1 MIQAIQTPFP
11 GNVLLDGNN
20 TTIVVQSSNSGTA
33 FYFRAEIYID
43 NVLFDT
49 QSWSRKDNFIA
60 EKNLRYLYN
69 AYFNTQFQEAFTNGL
84 VEVTDLKKEVK
95 IIIKEYAIAD
105 DTLAQTLE
113 LPIFHIL
120 FNTNSVLFD
129 DSQSLTILGLDTN
142 YFQIPSQGTIVIPF
156 FANTNNENITA
167 VTELDTGT
175 VLNTE
180 TLTASTDKK
189 VYLYTFTLPEIAYA
203 NLYVKVGITV
213 GGSANQSFIFKVFRN
228 PTYNVKQIVFKNNFG
243 FYIPTYFSGEFSSEN
258 NYKVDI
264 YENFDYSE
272 TIFNIEQ
279 NAVYKINTNY
289 LNTQELPIVNQIN
302 NALEAFFKD
311 ASGYNPINTATKKTV
326 TAQDREH
333 LFNNELNFTFKKGLP
348 KDNNGLLTPPE
359 ASNFTVTGDENTL
372 FDITK
377 AQFEAVYSN
386 ALPIYAIN
394 LNPFINHGTMRV
406 VFLSGAIEIVDE
418 NEYYL
423 WSEIDKFTFI
433 SDPNESGTTYELI
446 QFKFSNQYLLSNTA
460 NLSINITDLPDA
472 NLPPVFDPQMA
483 FLWNLYRIDGV
494 SGDFTVSGISVS
506 DPEDDTITLAWS
518 FPSTPTGL
526 TITNGNTITPTITA
540 DNTAV
545 ANQNN
550 FLKVTADDGN
560 GNITEA
566 IHVLRV
572 VDAASRIAAT
582 EQTPVGTTRIFDVLI
597 DRGIPNET
605 IDLVFDFDVY
615 APQQYVAVFSDDL
628 NAERIV
634 NLQNRKQ
641 TFTRTFDAQ
650 GEINFEITIEDAG
663 LTAAPLDILQTN
675 PSGDL
680 VVDKDNETLRL

>member
-95 IIIKEYAIAD
+95 IIVKEYTIAED
-105 DTLAQTLE
+105 ELAQTLE

-129 DSQSLTILGLDTN
+129 DNQTLTVLGLDTN

-156 FANTNNENITA
+156 FANTSNETISV

-175 VLNTE
+175 ILNTE
-180 TLTASTDKK
+180 TITATTDKK
-189 VYLYTFTLPEIAYA
+189 VYAYTFTLPEIAYA
-203 NLYVKVGITV
+203 NLYVKVTITV
-213 GGSANQSFIFKVFRN
+213 GTVTKTFIYKVFRN
-228 PTYNVKQIVFKNNFG
+228 PTFNIKQIVFKNNFG
-243 FYIPTYFSGEFSSEN
+243 FYIPAYFSGEFSSEN
-258 NYKVDI
+258 NYKVDT

-302 NALEAFFKD
+302 NALEAYFKD
-311 ASGYNPINTATKKTV
+311 ASGYNPINTATKKTI

-348 KDNNGLLTPPE
+348 LNNNGFLGAPIVSDF
-359 ASNFTVTGDENTL
+359 AVTGDENIL

-386 ALPIYAIN
+386 TFPIHSIN
-394 LNPFINHGTMRV
+394 LNAFINNGTLRV
-406 VFLSGAIEIVDE
+406 VFLNGAIEVVDE

-433 SDPNESGTTYELI
+433 SDPNESGNAYELFQYKI
-446 QFKFSNQYLLSNTA
+446 SNQYLTSNIA
-460 NLSINITDLPDA
+460 NLTINITDLPDG
-472 NLPPVFDPQMA
+472 NLPPVFSP
-483 FLWNLYRIDGV
+483 LYPLIMPIFRIDGV
-494 SGDFTVSGISVS
+494 SGSITITDLSVS
-506 DPEDDTITLAWS
+506 DPEDDALTITWS
-518 FPSTPTGL
+518 LPDAPIGL
-526 TITNGNTITPTITA
+526 SITNGNTINPTITA
-540 DNTAV
+540 DNTAILGQTEV
-545 ANQNN
+545 
-550 FLKVTADDGN
+550 LKVTANDGN
-560 GNITEA
+560 GNETEST
-566 IHVLRV
+566 HYVWV
-572 VDAASRIAAT
+572 VDAASSISAT
-582 EQTPVGTTRIFDVLI
+582 EQTPVGTTRIFDINI
-597 DRGIPNET
+597 DHGIPNET

-615 APQQYVAVFSDDL
+615 APQQYVSVFSDDL

-634 NLQNRKQ
+634 NLQNRRQ
-641 TFTRTFDAQ
+641 TFTKTFDAQ

-663 LTAAPLDILQTN
+663 LTPSELDITQTN

-680 VVDKDNETLRL
+680 IVDKDNQSIRL